1 MTSFKEANQVRVK
14 LKNKVA
20 NYSWYATSGVSLEN
34 NSYFVE
40 VTVKRLDEGVKKAI
54 PRQLD
59 GVNIKTIL
67 E

>member
-20 NYSWYATSGVSLEN
+20 NYSWYSTSGVSLEN